1 MSSLSGSQSV
11 IVLGLGIA
19 GSSIAATLAERGYR
33 VTAIEQFSPLHDRGS
48 SHGDSR
54 IFRRVPHEG
63 PVYVDMAT
71 QSLEGWLRWNQLS
84 GKPLY
89 VATGGIDAGPAD
101 SAMVL
106 SAEELCLEYEQ
117 PFELVSGAT
126 WSRQHP
132 TFRLPADWRVV
143 YQEASGV
150 VWPDGTRTFLH
161 AQARS
166 HGARLLHNTRVI
178 AIEPGPAAVTV
189 RTANETL
196 TADHLIVSAGSWLS
210 KLLPELHLPLR
221 TERRVL
227 SWHQPASPL
236 PADTPIFIFD
246 ADNGWYG
253 MPTPDGRIKIG
264 HDKHLAQAINPDNLT
279 IEPTAEDAA
288 FLAPCIRNYFT
299 GVEPEPAAMKACIYT
314 ITPDHNFL
322 FDRHPG
328 HANILVISCCSGHG
342 FKYAPVY
349 GEIAAD
355 LLADKPRPEL
365 AAFSLN
371 RSSARATRFA
381 RKAKAPQRNVRR
393 QQGQAGVSTTIKS
406 S

>member
-1 MSSLSGSQSV
+1 MSTAESV

-33 VTAIEQFSPLHDRGS
+33 VTAIEQFGPLHDRGS

-63 PVYVDMAT
+63 PVYVDMAAK
-71 QSLEGWLRWNQLS
+71 SLEGWLRWNQLS

-101 SAMVL
+101 SAMVH

-117 PFELVSGAT
+117 PFELLSGAT

-132 TFRLPADWRVV
+132 TFRLPQDWRVV
-143 YQEASGV
+143 HLAASGV
-150 VWPDGTRTFLH
+150 VWPDAARTFLH
-161 AQARS
+161 AHARE
-166 HGARLLHNTRVI
+166 HGARLLHHTQVI
-178 AIEPGPAAVTV
+178 AIEHGASSVTV
-189 RTANETL
+189 RTADEAI
-196 TADHLIVSAGSWLS
+196 TADHLIVSAGSWLP

-236 PADTPIFIFD
+236 PSDTPIFIFD
-246 ADNGWYG
+246 ADGGWYG
-253 MPTPDGRIKIG
+253 MPTPDGRLKIG
-264 HDKHLAQAINPDNLT
+264 HDKHLGQAINPDNPT
-279 IEPTAEDAA
+279 IEPSAEDAA
-288 FLAPCIRNYFT
+288 FLAPCIRNYFS
-299 GVEPEPAAMKACIYT
+299 GVDPEPVEMKACIYT
-314 ITPDHNFL
+314 ITPDHNFI
-322 FDRHPG
+322 FDRHPD
-328 HANILVISCCSGHG
+328 HANVLVVSCCSGHG

-355 LLADKPRPEL
+355 LLADRLLPEL
-365 AAFSLN
+365 AAFAIH
-371 RSSARATRFA
+371 RSGGHVTRF
-381 RKAKAPQRNVRR
+381 
-393 QQGQAGVSTTIKS
+393 S
-406 S
+406 